1 MQTGNGTKNWR
12 GLWLP
17 EHEQHLIEW
26 MEIKGDVVDGKP
38 AYQHHK
44 LVKALSFVRNWR
56 TAVDVGGHC
65 GLWSMHLEKKFAHLH
80 AFEPVALHRE
90 CFTRNVK
97 MRDGVLLY
105 PMALGQSEGMVKIHT
120 ANQSSGDSWVDGDG
134 DIPLKRL
141 DDFDLHDV
149 DFIKLDCEGYE
160 LFALRGAEETL
171 KRCHP
176 VICVEQKP
184 GRAQKFGLKETEAV
198 DYLKSLGAN
207 LLSVMSGDYIL
218 GW

>member
-1 MQTGNGTKNWR
+1 MQTGIKDWR

-17 EHEQHLIEW
+17 KHEQHLIEW
-26 MEIKGDVVDGKP
+26 MQQRNDIVDGKP

-44 LVKALSFVRNWR
+44 LSKALSFVRQFR
-56 TAVDVGGHC
+56 GAVDVGAHC
-65 GLWSMHLEKKFAHLH
+65 GLWSMHLIKRFQFLH

-90 CFTRNVK
+90 CFTRNV
-97 MRDGVLLY
+97 GHAHSVLLY
-105 PMALGQSEGMVKIHT
+105 PYALGEKAGSVSIHT
-120 ANQSSGDSWVDGDG
+120 STSSSGDSWVKGDG
-134 DIPLKRL
+134 DIPLERL
-141 DDFDLHDV
+141 DVFDLHNI

-160 LFALRGAEETL
+160 LFALRGGEDTL
-171 KRCHP
+171 KRCRP

-198 DYLKSLGAN
+198 DYLQSLGARV
-207 LLSVMSGDYIL
+207 LSVLSGDYIL